1 MLPHPTP
8 LRRGLPPSPSTPATA
23 ASTAART
30 AVCAGASP
38 HRRRSAATQSTPSS
52 SSSARSHTA
61 IRRRDLKE
69 RNGGEKRQ
77 ISKRPFSNQSRL
89 LQSIHPMPPT
99 AMASTSLF
107 LPTAA
112 GASTARRRPFSSLRT
127 PYQVPTARLHRAPRL
142 AVVSAAASPASPA
155 SSSLDALI
163 FDCDGVI
170 LESENLHR
178 QAYNDAFA
186 HFGVRCPPASAD
198 TLYWDEAFYD
208 ELQNRIGGGKPKM
221 RWYFGE
227 NGWPSSKIFETPPSA
242 DSDKE
247 KLIDIIQDWKTERY
261 KEIIKSGTVEPR
273 PGVLQLMDEVKG
285 YQACCL
291 LCSN

>member
-1 MLPHPTP
+1 
-8 LRRGLPPSPSTPATA
+8 
-23 ASTAART
+23 
-30 AVCAGASP
+30 
-38 HRRRSAATQSTPSS
+38 
-52 SSSARSHTA
+52 
-61 IRRRDLKE
+61 
-69 RNGGEKRQ
+69 
-77 ISKRPFSNQSRL
+77 
-89 LQSIHPMPPT
+89 
-99 AMASTSLF
+99 MASTSLF

-221 RWYFGE
+221 RWYVRKFD
-227 NGWPSSKIFETPPSA
+227 F
-242 DSDKE
+242 
-247 KLIDIIQDWKTERY
+247 LITDLLEALVSIACDDLAPFAGLMHCVTNALN
-261 KEIIKSGTVEPR
+261 SGN
-273 PGVLQLMDEVKG
+273 VLLM
-285 YQACCL
+285 C
-291 LCSN
+291 

>member
-1 MLPHPTP
+1 MEKETESRISYAHHFPP
-8 LRRGLPPSPSTPATA
+8 LKF
-23 ASTAART
+23 
-30 AVCAGASP
+30 
-38 HRRRSAATQSTPSS
+38 
-52 SSSARSHTA
+52 
-61 IRRRDLKE
+61 DKKE

-198 TLYWDEAFYD
+198 PLYWGEAFYD

-221 RWYFGE
+221 RWYVRKFD
-227 NGWPSSKIFETPPSA
+227 F
-242 DSDKE
+242 
-247 KLIDIIQDWKTERY
+247 LITDLLEALVSIACDDLAPFAGLMHCVTNALN
-261 KEIIKSGTVEPR
+261 SGN
-273 PGVLQLMDEVKG
+273 VLLM
-285 YQACCL
+285 C
-291 LCSN
+291 